1 MVQLRRISR
10 QLSQLNPFVAS
21 AAQPVANAI
30 SRGFDPTMRVDF
42 VRIQLDLSIG
52 GAALPGTVAIQNRA
66 ELDSILDGAMTNI
79 RFFSGT
85 CGEMIRNLSLSQLYK
100 LVEYTSGEHI
110 SFAGINGIGT
120 QTVTAAGDV
129 AVQLELRVPYNL
141 VKHTSFRA
149 AHAPRVMQM
158 SDGGFGY
165 TTGVGTCTIGGAAAT
180 PFNVANC
187 NIQIFLEGPTNA
199 GVSKSS
205 PLLYEQQVFNAVQGL
220 EFPSGLYYTI
230 LQDTTSATAAFGPTA
245 GGLAAAWRVFQD
257 GVETTSMNDSDPMGA
272 VAAAM
277 SGLGGADAW
286 RVAAGYDIVGAGG
299 ESTYDV
305 PGIPI
310 AFTSYTDRSRDL
322 ECVAGSRLVI
332 DMGTAYPAAQ
342 TFLACRVIPV
352 SQVPDVAEC
361 PCNGNPQAVPQGMP
375 GEGGGT
381 SSAVKPF
388 APVKLKG

>member
-1 MVQLRRISR
+1 MAQLRRISR
-10 QLSQLNPFVAS
+10 QLSQLNPFVAN
-21 AAQPVANAI
+21 AAQPVSNPI

-42 VRIQLDLSIG
+42 VRIQLSLEIG
-52 GAALPGTVAIQNRA
+52 GGVLPGTVSIQNRA
-66 ELDSILDGAMTNI
+66 ELDSILDGAMSNI

-85 CGEMIRNLSLSQLYK
+85 CGEMIRNLNLSDLYR
-100 LVEYTSGEHI
+100 LVEFTTGEHL
-110 SFAGINGIGT
+110 SYTGINGIGT
-120 QTVTAAGDV
+120 QTVTNAAGNVD
-129 AVQLELRVPYNL
+129 VQLELRVPFNL
-141 VKHTSFRA
+141 IKHTSFRA

-165 TTGVGTCTIGGAAAT
+165 TAGTGTCTLGGVAAT

-205 PLLYEQQVFNAVQGL
+205 PLLYESQVFNAQQGL
-220 EFPSGLYYTI
+220 EFPSGLYYTL
-230 LQDTTSATAAFGPTA
+230 LQSTTSALAAWGPTA
-245 GGLAAAWRVFQD
+245 GGLAAAWRIFLD

-272 VAAAM
+272 VKAAM
-277 SGLGGADAW
+277 DGLGGSDSW
-286 RVAAGYDIVGAGG
+286 RVSSGYDVAGVGG
-299 ESTYDV
+299 ESTFDV
-305 PGIPI
+305 PGVPI
-310 AFTSYTDRSRDL
+310 AFTSYTDRSRDI
-322 ECVAGSRLVI
+322 ECVAGSRLVV

-361 PCNGNPQAVPQGMP
+361 PCNGNPQAIPQGMP

-388 APVKLKG
+388 APVTIK